1 METETTHMRP
11 AFTPTLEAFE
21 MDDFTGHSFQMDGLT
36 VTNIVPAD
44 EPQHTVIYVHGV
56 EDLDTVTVTG
66 NAINLSTGRGL
77 VTVCLLPAGGADRG

>member
-36 VTNIVPAD
+36 VTNIVPTD

-56 EDLDTVTVTG
+56 EDLDTVTV
-66 NAINLSTGRGL
+66 NLNTRRGL
-77 VTVCLLPAGGADRG
+77 VTVRLLAAGGADRG